1 MRQEQIQQSRLASQP
16 YEDRSVGCPPDP
28 DLSAMTKEELETRRG
43 TVGRLRDL
51 VKKAETGDKKPL
63 PDIRTILRES
73 LELAWRIMNYG
84 KVAE

>member
-1 MRQEQIQQSRLASQP
+1 
-16 YEDRSVGCPPDP
+16 
-28 DLSAMTKEELETRRG
+28 MTKEELETRRG